1 MKPHSNQVI
10 PRGAEENH
18 QGLELMNLPTPF
30 WCWMQQS
37 GTAGD
42 WSVLPCVPQYS
53 LERWNRLKL
62 ELPVIKD
69 LNNRHVHEETPTE
82 SILKLLLEG
91 SPSPA
96 PPCTDGGPHLHA
108 DGPSDCLSSA
118 EELCTPIHSTA
129 AQTDRQTVSTGQ
141 RTQCFSEEAGWGT
154 SIRKS
159 VVEKKKKRKKNFR
172 RKLLANEI
180 VVW

>member
-1 MKPHSNQVI
+1 M
-10 PRGAEENH
+10 
-18 QGLELMNLPTPF
+18 
-30 WCWMQQS
+30 
-37 GTAGD
+37 
-42 WSVLPCVPQYS
+42 
-53 LERWNRLKL
+53 ERWNRLKL

-129 AQTDRQTVSTGQ
+129 AQTDSEH
-141 RTQCFSEEAGWGT
+141 RTAHAVFLRGSWMGN

-180 VVW
+180 VV